1 MNAIGM
7 RSTDA
12 VIVGGGVI
20 GNAIAYFLRKAN
32 IDGVV
37 LEQSEIGGQAS
48 SAAAGLLAPL
58 GPISGSGPYAD
69 LLLSSFRQFSSLV
82 PELEAESGR
91 QVSYVQSGALRVVR
105 NARRVDHLKQRMEV
119 WRSSGLQMEWL
130 DGAEARRYE
139 PALTSDVCA
148 AVYAPEESQINA
160 AQLVQAFAQAAQRL
174 GAHVYSHADVS
185 EFLYE
190 NSTVVG
196 VRTSC
201 GTTFACKHVV
211 LAAGAWSAQLCS
223 QLNVQ
228 LPVRPIHGQMI
239 SMQQPVTPLRHIIFG
254 DATYIFPRENQVLVG
269 ATKEEVGFEISVTE
283 KGISRL
289 HTTAL
294 RLVPTLAAST
304 IERSW
309 AGLRPGTPDRY
320 PIFGP
325 LPGWS
330 NVVLATGHNSIGI
343 LLSPLSGQCIAQY
356 IVTGQL
362 PQIVQPFTL
371 ERFVSPIIG
380 I

>member
-1 MNAIGM
+1 MNDLGM
-7 RSTDA
+7 QSTDV
-12 VIVGGGVI
+12 VIIGGGVI

-32 IDGVV
+32 IDVIV
-37 LEQSEIGGQAS
+37 LEQGEIGGQAS

-82 PELEAESGR
+82 PELEVESGR
-91 QVSYVQSGALRVVR
+91 QVGYVQSGALRVVR
-105 NARRVDHLKQRMEV
+105 NARRVDHLKQRMET
-119 WRSSGLQMEWL
+119 WRSSGLQVEWL
-130 DGAEARRYE
+130 DGDEARRYE

-160 AQLVQAFAQAAQRL
+160 VQLVQAFAQAAQRL
-174 GAHVYSHADVS
+174 GAHVHSHADVS

-190 NSTVVG
+190 NATVIG

-201 GTTFACKHVV
+201 GTIFTCKHVV

-223 QLNVQ
+223 QLNVH

-239 SMQQPVTPLRHIIFG
+239 SMQQPVTPLHHIIFG

-269 ATKEEVGFEISVTE
+269 ATKEDIGFEISVTE

-294 RLVPTLAAST
+294 RLVPALVASP

-325 LPGWS
+325 LPGWP
-330 NVVLATGHNSIGI
+330 NVILATGHNSIGI
-343 LLSPLSGQCIAQY
+343 LLSPLSGRCIAQY
-356 IVTGQL
+356 IMAGQL
-362 PQIVQPFTL
+362 PSIMQPFTL
-371 ERFVSPIIG
+371 ERFASPLS
-380 I
+380 